1 MPTATTN
8 CPRCD
13 LDASLWFSEDTENG
27 APHGAGYWPMEV
39 KDAGQMCDCELTE
52 EEVEVAEKVAWNAFS
67 NDPRSL
73 MALAYDAQLVD
84 DDPPAPAG

>member
-1 MPTATTN
+1 
-8 CPRCD
+8 
-13 LDASLWFSEDTENG
+13 
-27 APHGAGYWPMEV
+27 MEV